1 MKQPTFFVVKRRGSW
16 WARIVFDDP
25 ATGKRREKTRAART
39 RAEASDVGNR
49 LVRELVQTYGRSADR
64 DRATFGDL
72 ADEYEKRHVRPAEY
86 HAGRKIAGLRGLA
99 AAKNRLATLRVH
111 FEARPLRSITFGDLT
126 HYKEMRLKVP
136 TVRGGE
142 RAIASVHR
150 ELEMLRAMFSFA
162 MREGWITMNPF
173 TAAKGLISHA
183 DEKQRE
189 RIITREE
196 EARLLA
202 AADHPQ
208 RRHLRPILICALDT
222 GMRFGEIIKLRGEDV
237 DLFEKTIVVRALN
250 TKTLRER
257 TIAMTERL
265 HRELSRLSV
274 NRDGDGPV
282 FGVATNVKRSFDAAR
297 TEAGIP
303 EVRFHDL
310 RHTAATRLCQG
321 LPLPQVG
328 RILGHV
334 QPSTTY
340 RYVNADA
347 DTARRGA
354 LILDHL
360 NGETGRPAEAAAEV
374 AN

>member
-1 MKQPTFFVVKRRGSW
+1 MKQPTSFVVKRRGRW
-16 WARIVFDDP
+16 WARVVFDDP
-25 ATGKRREKTRAART
+25 NTGKRRELTRAART
-39 RAEASDVGNR
+39 RGEASDIGAR
-49 LVRELVQTYGRSADR
+49 LVRDLKQTHGRSADR
-64 DRATFGDL
+64 ERATFNHL
-72 ADEYEKRHVRPAEY
+72 ADEYAAQHVRPAEY

-99 AAKNRLATLRVH
+99 AAKNRLTVLRAH
-111 FEARPLRSITFGDLT
+111 FGARALRSITFSDLT
-126 HYKEMRLKVP
+126 HYKQTRLKTP

-142 RAIASVHR
+142 RSIAAVHR
-150 ELEMLRAMFSFA
+150 ELEMMRAMFSFA
-162 MREGWITMNPF
+162 LREGWITVNPF
-173 TAAKGLISHA
+173 MAAKGLISHA

-189 RIITREE
+189 RIITRDE

-202 AADHPQ
+202 AADHPR

-222 GMRFGEIIKLRGEDV
+222 GMRFGEIVKLRWEDV

-265 HRELSRLSV
+265 HRELLRLSAGRV
-274 NRDGDGPV
+274 DGEVV
-282 FGVATNVKRSFDAAR
+282 FGVMTNVKRSFVAAR
-297 TEAGIP
+297 AEAGIP

-347 DTARRGA
+347 ETARRGA
-354 LILDHL
+354 LILDGL
-360 NGETGRPAEAAAEV
+360 NADTARAEESIEV

>member
-1 MKQPTFFVVKRRGSW
+1 MKQATSFVVKRRGCW
-16 WARIVFDDP
+16 WARVVFDDP
-25 ATGKRREKTRAART
+25 ATGKRRELTRAART
-39 RAEASDVGNR
+39 RSEAADIGAR
-49 LVRELVQTYGRSADR
+49 LVRDLTQTNGRSANR
-64 DRATFGDL
+64 ERATFDDL
-72 ADEYEKRHVRPAEY
+72 ADEYAKRHVRPAEY

-99 AAKNRLATLRVH
+99 AAKNRLATLRTY
-111 FEARPLRSITFGDLT
+111 FGARQLRSITFGDLT
-126 HYKEMRLKVP
+126 HFKETRLKVP
-136 TVRGGE
+136 TIRGRE
-142 RAIASVHR
+142 RSIAAVHR
-150 ELEMLRAMFSFA
+150 ELEMMRAMFSFA
-162 MREGWITMNPF
+162 LREGWITVNPF
-173 TAAKGLISHA
+173 VAAKGLISHA

-196 EARLLA
+196 EGRLLA
-202 AADHPQ
+202 AADHPR

-222 GMRFGEIIKLRGEDV
+222 GMRFGEIVKLRWDDV
-237 DLFEKTIVVRALN
+237 DLFEKTILIRAMN

-265 HRELSRLSV
+265 QREMLLLST
-274 NRDGDGPV
+274 NRVHEELV
-282 FGVATNVKRSFDAAR
+282 FGVMTNVKRSFVTSR

-347 DTARRGA
+347 ETARRGA
-354 LILDHL
+354 LILDGL
-360 NGETGRPAEAAAEV
+360 NAEAFVSDGASDV
-374 AN
+374 AT